1 MIEIERKFLL
11 KAIPDITPIEKV
23 KIDQFYF
30 KNEEGVWERVR
41 QWDSNI
47 NGKKWVHTIK
57 TKISD
62 CSNKEIEKDITKSEY
77 YKFRKM
83 CKANKSNSKFIKK
96 ERWIYPDGDLYW
108 EVDIFKDRCH
118 ILIAEI
124 EIPSEN
130 YDLKIPEF
138 ISKKSLLE
146 VTGMKQFSNRSLS
159 ISVSRMKTF

>member
-11 KAIPDITPIEKV
+11 KAIPDILPTEKV

-41 QWDSNI
+41 QWDSNLY
-47 NGKKWVHTIK
+47 GLKWVHTIK

-62 CSNKEIEKDITKSEY
+62 CSNKEVEKDITKSEY

-83 CKANKSNSKFIKK
+83 CKAKSNSKFIKK

-124 EIPSEN
+124 EIPSED